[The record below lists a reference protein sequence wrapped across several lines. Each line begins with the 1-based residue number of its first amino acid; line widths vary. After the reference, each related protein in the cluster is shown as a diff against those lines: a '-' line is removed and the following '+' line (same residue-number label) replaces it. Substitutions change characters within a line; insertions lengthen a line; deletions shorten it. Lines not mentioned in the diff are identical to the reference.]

1 MTPDEYC
8 RQKALQKGS
17 SLYYA
22 CLFLPPPRRRAI
34 AALHAYRREVAA
46 VVDECTDTGVARTTL
61 SWWRQEIARM
71 FAGEPHHPATLALLP
86 AIEPF
91 GIRQEH
97 LLAIIDGMEMNLDQN
112 PYPDF
117 AALEQYC
124 DRVAGTV
131 GLLSAAI
138 FGYRETRTLE
148 YARTLGITFQLA
160 DIVRDA
166 GADSRKGRI
175 YLPLDELQR
184 YNLSA
189 ADILNRRE
197 TEDVGRLMAFQ
208 VERAERYFDNAFAQL
223 PDADRK
229 AQRPGLIMAA
239 IYRALLEEIKSDG
252 YKVLARRTSL
262 TPLRKL
268 WIAWSTRVSA

>member
-22 CLFLPPPRRRAI
+22 CLFMSQPQRRAI
-34 AALHAYRREVAA
+34 AALQAYCREVAA
-46 VVDECTDTGVARTTL
+46 VVDECADTGVARATL
-61 SWWRQEIARM
+61 SWWRQEIAQL
-71 FAGEPHHPATLALLP
+71 FAGKPQHPVTQALLP
-86 AIEPF
+86 AIEAF
-91 GIRQEH
+91 GIEQAH

-112 PYPDF
+112 RYLDF

-124 DRVAGTV
+124 DRVSGAV

-138 FGYRETRTLE
+138 FGHRETRTLE

-175 YLPLDELQR
+175 YLPLNELQR

-189 ADILNRRE
+189 ADILDGSE

-208 VERAERYFDNAFAQL
+208 IERAERYFDDALARL
-223 PDADRK
+223 PNADRK

-239 IYRALLEEIKSDG
+239 IHRALLTEIKGDG
-252 YKVLARRTSL
+252 YRVLAQRTSL
-262 TPLRKL
+262 TPVRKL
-268 WIAWSTRVSA
+268 WIACSTWVSA